1 MAKILTFEQLVQYF
15 ESQNITTFSAKESGD
30 VIKVVA
36 PARFEL
42 TDSDEFMLFA
52 KIYAWHIG
60 RNANGSNA
68 TEKASKKAMK
78 KLAYKPVLANFT
90 DVNGERD
97 FTSHDIEINNDGT
110 YTYIERQVGCFTADA
125 PYFEHN
131 DDNDKDYVCAK
142 IAIPREY
149 TDAADIIE
157 RKGGTDVSVEFCVS
171 EMAYDA
177 KNKEIMLNEFEATG
191 ITLLGVNPETGDKV
205 NPGMSGAH
213 VDLEASEVEMFSRSE
228 IRKLKKLLESYNLK
242 EGGKTEVTKFE
253 ELLAK
258 YNKTAEDI
266 DFDYSE
272 MSDEELEAKFAEL
285 FEEQNS
291 PSVDV
296 TEAQDDEAQDEPAT
310 DEPTE
315 DEAIVETNAA
325 QPTEGETAETVTDTF
340 SITHG
345 DKVQTFALTLQE
357 KLNALYELVNATYS
371 EVDGDWYS
379 VDADEEN
386 KTVIFHGWYG
396 SYRQSYAVRKGEYSL
411 VGDRVAVH
419 AIYVTD
425 DEEKILNEKLGKFE
439 ENATALEAAQKTL
452 ANYEAEPA
460 KMAKLN
466 EECYAPV
473 AETEEFVALKEQS
486 AHFELSLEEVAAQA
500 DAILLNAAKQG
511 KVEFAAKA
519 TATLNMF
526 GAPENKS
533 NQPRGRYGGI
543 FRNHEK

>member
-1 MAKILTFEQLVQYF
+1 
-15 ESQNITTFSAKESGD
+15 
-30 VIKVVA
+30 
-36 PARFEL
+36 
-42 TDSDEFMLFA
+42 
-52 KIYAWHIG
+52 
-60 RNANGSNA
+60 
-68 TEKASKKAMK
+68 
-78 KLAYKPVLANFT
+78 
-90 DVNGERD
+90 
-97 FTSHDIEINNDGT
+97 
-110 YTYIERQVGCFTADA
+110 
-125 PYFEHN
+125 
-131 DDNDKDYVCAK
+131 
-142 IAIPREY
+142 
-149 TDAADIIE
+149 
-157 RKGGTDVSVEFCVS
+157 
-171 EMAYDA
+171 MAYDA
-177 KNKEIMLNEFEATG
+177 KNKEIMLNAFEATG

-213 VDLEASEVEMFSRSE
+213 VDLEESEVEMFSRSE

-315 DEAIVETNAA
+315 DEAVVETNAA
-325 QPTEGETAETVTDTF
+325 QPTEDEPAETVTDTF

-466 EECYAPV
+466 EKCYAPV